1 MVVLWICDEV
11 LFVLFS
17 HGPLNESSLEIEIPT
32 NLGKR
37 ENIIIIK
44 KILIIFML

>member
-1 MVVLWICDEV
+1 MVVFLICEV
-11 LFVLFS
+11 VFVFFP
-17 HGPLNESSLEIEIPT
+17 HGPLNGSSLEIEIPT

>member
-1 MVVLWICDEV
+1 MVVFWICEEV
-11 LFVLFS
+11 LFVLFL
-17 HGPLNESSLEIEIPT
+17 HGPLNELSSGIEIAT